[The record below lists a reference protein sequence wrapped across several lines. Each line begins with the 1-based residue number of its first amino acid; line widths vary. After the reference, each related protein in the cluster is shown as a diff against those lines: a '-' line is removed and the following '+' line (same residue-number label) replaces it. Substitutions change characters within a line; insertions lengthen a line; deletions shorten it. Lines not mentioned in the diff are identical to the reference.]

1 MNSLSQRQME
11 YLLRSLSQGE
21 MTEPQAL
28 QFAARNK
35 VLTGEDYNRTLV
47 LTGLGAAIAYV
58 LIGASG
64 GILAGAVVL
73 AIGLEYYCTQRR
85 QTQEKLKQID
95 QGEVRNHFLD
105 EPQTLTL
112 IDEWLKTDAV
122 TDAAVETVVA
132 ASTVPPPP
140 VMAVSPAAPAAAP
153 IAPEPP
159 RTIHPINYLLGDR
172 PRTSL
177 IISVSGGG
185 KDILLSCAVRE
196 FLRRNPGYH
205 AVVMDCKDDS
215 QEYGYYHGLER
226 VSVHRLNVAISSDT
240 EIVKWVDVC
249 LDEFLNLPQKALLLC
264 NEGTLIRAK
273 SKRYVDAIA
282 GLVSSGDSREKYAW
296 EAGQSA
302 HTDDLNIN
310 GAARSR
316 FRPLIIGLRGEEM
329 QIEALLSAKFVA
341 DSARNITECKTQ
353 MSRSPVKRAWSD
365 GQHWYPMPLLQNFS
379 GYDRDRRSYLPGFSP
394 TVATAQQPE
403 AQPLPQVATLEPEDS
418 KPNIEEPTL
427 PRAELLLIAAELA
440 EWIEQNSTVEKKDWY
455 ANWNAKR
462 RGFSR
467 PQFRFLLTL
476 TGHE

>member
-11 YLLRSLSQGE
+11 YLLKSLSQGE

-73 AIGLEYYCTQRR
+73 AIGLEHYVTQRR
-85 QTQEKLKQID
+85 QTQEKLKLID
-95 QGEVRNHFLD
+95 RGDVREHFLD
-105 EPQTLTL
+105 EPKALEI
-112 IDEWLKTDAV
+112 IDEWLKADTV
-122 TDAAVETVVA
+122 TEPPAAA
-132 ASTVPPPP
+132 P
-140 VMAVSPAAPAAAP
+140 PAAPAQTADSPNTP
-153 IAPEPP
+153 ITPEPP
-159 RTIHPINYLLGDR
+159 RTIHPINYLLGNR

-177 IISVSGGG
+177 IVSVSGGG

-205 AVVMDCKDDS
+205 AIVMDCKDDS
-215 QEYGYYHGLER
+215 KEYGYYHDLER
-226 VSVHRLNVAISSDT
+226 VSVHRLNVAVSSDT
-240 EIVKWVDVC
+240 EIVQWADVC
-249 LDEFLNLPQKALLLC
+249 LNEFLNLPQKALLIC
-264 NEGTLIRAK
+264 NEGTLVRAK
-273 SKRYVDAIA
+273 SKRYADAIA

-302 HTDDLNIN
+302 HTVDLNIN
-310 GAARSR
+310 SAARSR
-316 FRPLIIGLRGEEM
+316 FRPLIIGLQGEEM
-329 QIEALLSAKFVA
+329 EVEAVLSAKFVA
-341 DSARNITECKTQ
+341 DSARNMTECKTQ
-353 MSRSPVKRAWSD
+353 MSRSPVKRAWCD
-365 GQHWYPMPLLQNFS
+365 GQHWYPMPTLQNFS
-379 GYDRDRRSYLPGFSP
+379 GYDRDRRSYVPGFAP
-394 TVATAQQPE
+394 TVITAQQPE
-403 AQPLPQVATLEPEDS
+403 AQPNPVAVVEADS
-418 KPNIEEPTL
+418 TATIETPSI

-440 EWIEQNSTVEKKDWY
+440 EWIEQNLTVEKKDWY

-476 TGHE
+476 TGHA